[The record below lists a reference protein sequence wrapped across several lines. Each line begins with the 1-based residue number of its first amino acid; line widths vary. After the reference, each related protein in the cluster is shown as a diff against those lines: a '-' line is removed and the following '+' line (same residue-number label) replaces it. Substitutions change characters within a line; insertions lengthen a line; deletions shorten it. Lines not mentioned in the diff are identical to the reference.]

1 MTSLFQVGRLI
12 EQVDIE
18 WTYGFYMMLSEN
30 YGYVIDEQSNKVKKQ
45 DRQEAFNMDEV
56 CGEIHQEIVGRR

>member
-1 MTSLFQVGRLI
+1 M
-12 EQVDIE
+12 DIE